1 MDNEPSHTE
10 IPSSSG
16 KATPDGS
23 PSPAAPKSEA
33 SASAP
38 GAPPKPSFPVF
49 YDSDRR
55 RWPWVRRGL
64 ITGMFLVGGGAF
76 LLIVSLIA
84 LPLMPRTALPRVVAV
99 RDFGHMDPALDAHD
113 RGQLEYK
120 QAQEEKI
127 RKELAAKDVHDRID
141 RRRKDAQRREAM
153 PTGPKAPVVVG
164 FYVNWEQTSNASL
177 HRNIAA
183 ITHLV
188 PEWLHLKPAGTNYV
202 DPKTTP
208 FLDARQKTDQS
219 DVTPL
224 AHDHKVPVLP
234 LFNNFTRTS
243 SEEEGRGDF
252 DPIALHQVV
261 SSPKARAN
269 VIHQLRLWLLH
280 EKYQG
285 INIDFEEV
293 AGEDRANLVQFM
305 RELYAD
311 LHPHGLL
318 VTQDVQVENDTFDIP
333 NLAKY
338 NDWIVPMFYDQHTGG
353 MPPGPVAGIDWTE
366 RSLSALLSDVP
377 REKIVMGVGN
387 QGYDWRIGDPKLGAD
402 STTYQSA
409 VIIAKE
415 SQPDAVI
422 QLDPN
427 SLNPTFHYSETKVDP
442 AGNPQEEKHE
452 VWMQD
457 AVSVF
462 NQLQV
467 GKARGVRGGALWF
480 MGAEDP
486 SLWTFFRAEL
496 WNTDWAKI
504 VDSGGLDKIEYK
516 GQGQVDFEGD
526 GELLQ
531 PQASPTEG
539 ARTVIRSPRTGM
551 ILSESYHKNA
561 DGTPMLPSGWVVR
574 RYGGGR
580 DGNPEKKVVLTFDDG
595 PDSTWTPQV
604 LDILKRYKVPGTF
617 FVVGKQAEEN
627 PGLIRRMWEEGHE
640 IGNHSWDHPDLYTLS
655 LEHQRLELTLTQRVI
670 QAVTGHSTT
679 LFRPPYGGDVEPR
692 TGKEVS
698 PMLVAAGMNYITVG
712 EKNDPQDW
720 RLTNLKSGTKP
731 EDLIEDLNSPRDYR
745 DIVNS
750 VVTNRDVGSVI
761 LLHDAGGNPPDRSR
775 TIRALP
781 EIITKLRALGYTFT
795 TVADISHMPKT
806 KLMPAVT
813 GNDIYLV
820 GADRYV
826 FEVSYLFQRTLTTL
840 FTLSIVLGVSRVVI
854 FVLLALIQRH
864 REQLRV
870 FPVDFT
876 PSVSVVIAAY
886 NEEKVIIRTVQS
898 LLDCGYPRM
907 QVIVVDDGSKDK
919 TFAVASGAFIDDPRV
934 LVVHKENGGKATALN
949 RGIEEA
955 TGEILIS
962 LDADT
967 LFAPDTVS
975 KLVRH
980 FADPKVGAVSGNVRV
995 GNTHNIWTRWQ
1006 ALEYITSQNF
1016 DRRGYDLLNCITV
1029 VPGAVGALRREA
1041 VRQVGGYTHDT
1052 LAEDTDLTWKLR
1064 RAGWRIE
1071 NESGAMAYTEAPET
1085 MRNLAKQRFRWA
1097 FGTLQCL
1104 WKHQDALGQH
1114 GAFGWIALPSLWM
1127 FQILFPAISPFM
1139 DAAMVYS
1146 LFAGNFLQ
1154 FGFYFLA
1161 MFLLEFVG
1169 AVIAIRMDRGNWRLL
1184 PWLFLQRFVYRQLM
1198 YYVIL
1203 KSVVAAARGGAV
1215 GWNKFERT
1223 GTARIENK
1231 TV

>member
-1 MDNEPSHTE
+1 
-10 IPSSSG
+10 
-16 KATPDGS
+16 
-23 PSPAAPKSEA
+23 
-33 SASAP
+33 
-38 GAPPKPSFPVF
+38 
-49 YDSDRR
+49 
-55 RWPWVRRGL
+55 
-64 ITGMFLVGGGAF
+64 
-76 LLIVSLIA
+76 
-84 LPLMPRTALPRVVAV
+84 
-99 RDFGHMDPALDAHD
+99 
-113 RGQLEYK
+113 
-120 QAQEEKI
+120 
-127 RKELAAKDVHDRID
+127 
-141 RRRKDAQRREAM
+141 
-153 PTGPKAPVVVG
+153 
-164 FYVNWEQTSNASL
+164 
-177 HRNIAA
+177 
-183 ITHLV
+183 
-188 PEWLHLKPAGTNYV
+188 
-202 DPKTTP
+202 
-208 FLDARQKTDQS
+208 
-219 DVTPL
+219 
-224 AHDHKVPVLP
+224 
-234 LFNNFTRTS
+234 
-243 SEEEGRGDF
+243 
-252 DPIALHQVV
+252 HQVV
-261 SSPKARAN
+261 SNPKARAN
-269 VIHQLRLWLLH
+269 VIKHLRDWLLH
-280 EKYQG
+280 EGYQG
-285 INIDFEEV
+285 VNIDFEEV
-293 AGEDRANLVQFM
+293 VDPDKDNLVQFM
-305 RELYAD
+305 RELYAS

-318 VTQDVQVENDTFDIP
+318 VTQDVQLENDTFDVV

-353 MPPGPVAGIDWTE
+353 MAPGPVAGIDWTE
-366 RSLSALLSDVP
+366 KNLRALLLDVP

-387 QGYDWRIGDPKLGAD
+387 QGYDWRIGDPQNGAD

-422 QLDPN
+422 SLDPS
-427 SLNPTFHYSETKVDP
+427 SLNPTFHYSETTAD
-442 AGNPQEEKHE
+442 ASGNSREEKHV

-462 NQLQV
+462 NQLQI
-467 GKARGVRGGALWF
+467 GKERGVRGAALWF
-480 MGAEDP
+480 LGAEDP
-486 SLWTFFRAEL
+486 SLWSFMRVDT
-496 WNTDWAKI
+496 WNTDWGK
-504 VDSGGLDKIEYK
+504 VVTGGGLDTIQYK
-516 GQGQVDFEGD
+516 GQGEVDFEGD

-531 PQASPTEG
+531 PQAGPTDG
-539 ARTVIRSPRTGM
+539 ARDVVRSPKTGLL
-551 ILSESYHKNA
+551 IGESYHTKP

-574 RYGGGR
+574 RYGGGQ
-580 DGNPEKKVVLTFDDG
+580 DGNAQKKVVLTFDDG
-595 PDSTWTPQV
+595 PDPAWTPQV
-604 LDILKRYKVPGTF
+604 LDILKRNKVPGTF

-627 PGLIRRMWEEGHE
+627 PELIRRMWDEGHE
-640 IGNHSWDHPDLYTLS
+640 IGNHSWDHPDMFRLS
-655 LEHQRLELTLTQRVI
+655 DEHQHLELTLTQRVI
-670 QAVTGHSTT
+670 QAITGHSTT

-698 PMLVAAGMNYITVG
+698 PMLLAATMNYITVG

-720 RLTNLKSGTKP
+720 RLFNLKPGTEAQDP
-731 EDLIEDLNSPRDYR
+731 TSPRDYH
-745 DIVNS
+745 DIINS
-750 VVTNRDVGSVI
+750 VIDNRDVGSII
-761 LLHDAGGNPPDRSR
+761 LLHDAGGTRNN
-775 TIRALP
+775 TLLALP

-795 TVADISHMPKT
+795 TVADISHMSKA
-806 KLMPAVT
+806 KLMPSVG
-813 GNDIYLV
+813 GNDVYLV

-854 FVLLALIQRH
+854 FVILALIQRE
-864 REQLRV
+864 REKRRV
-870 FPVDFT
+870 FPTDFT

-886 NEEKVIIRTVQS
+886 NEEKVITRTVQS
-898 LLDCGYPRM
+898 LLDCGYPRL
-907 QVIVVDDGSKDK
+907 QVIVVDDGSKDA
-919 TFAVASGAFIDDPRV
+919 TFAVASGTFMDDPRV

-949 RGIEEA
+949 RGIQEA
-955 TGEILIS
+955 TGDILIG

-967 LFAPDTVS
+967 LFAQDTVS

-1071 NESGAMAYTEAPET
+1071 NENNAMAYTEAPET
-1085 MRNLAKQRFRWA
+1085 MQNLAKQRFRWA

-1114 GAFGWIALPSLWM
+1114 GAFGWIALPSLWL
-1127 FQILFPAISPFM
+1127 FQILFPAVSPFM
-1139 DAAMVYS
+1139 DVAMVYS

-1169 AVIAIRMDRGNWRLL
+1169 ALIAIRMDRGNWRLL

-1203 KSVVAAARGGAV
+1203 KSIVAAARGSAV

-1223 GTARIENK
+1223 GTARIEKNIA
-1231 TV
+1231 

>member
-1 MDNEPSHTE
+1 MDNEPSHTD
-10 IPSSSG
+10 ITPSSGDTAPDEPPSPSELKQG
-16 KATPDGS
+16 GDSDSSATP
-23 PSPAAPKSEA
+23 PTPLY
-33 SASAP
+33 
-38 GAPPKPSFPVF
+38 PVF
-49 YDSDRR
+49 YDSGRR

-64 ITGMFLVGGGAF
+64 ITGLFLIGAGAI
-76 LLIVSLIA
+76 LLVVSLIA
-84 LPLMPRTALPRVVAV
+84 LPLMPRNALPRVAV
-99 RDFGHMDPALDAHD
+99 IRDFGHLEPALVDHD
-113 RGQLEYK
+113 HRQMAFK
-120 QAQEEKI
+120 QAQEETK
-127 RKELAAKDVHDRID
+127 RQELQEKFLRDRTE
-141 RRRKDAQRREAM
+141 RRRKDAARRAGL
-153 PTGPKAPVVVG
+153 PAGPKAPIVVG

-183 ITHLV
+183 MTHLI
-188 PEWLHLKPAGTNYV
+188 PEWLHLKSAGTDYT
-202 DPKTTP
+202 DPKAAP
-208 FLDARQKTDQS
+208 FLDARQKSDRD

-224 AHDHKVPVLP
+224 AQDHKVPILP
-234 LFNNFTRTS
+234 LFNNFTRRG

-252 DPIALHQVV
+252 DPLALHQML
-261 SSPKARAN
+261 SNPKARAN
-269 VIHQLRLWLLH
+269 VVRQLRDWLLH

-293 AGEDRANLVQFM
+293 VDVDRANLVEFM
-305 RELYAD
+305 RELYTAF
-311 LHPHGLL
+311 HSHGLL
-318 VTQDVQVENDTFDIP
+318 VTQDIQLENDTFDTA

-338 NDWIVPMFYDQHTGG
+338 NDWIIPMFYDQHAGG
-353 MPPGPVAGIDWTE
+353 TPSGPVAGIDWTE
-366 RSLSALLSDVP
+366 TTLQTLLLDVP
-377 REKIVMGVGN
+377 SEKIVMGVGN
-387 QGYDWRIGDPKLGAD
+387 QGYDWRVGDKTNGAD
-402 STTYQSA
+402 PLTYQSS

-422 QLDPN
+422 RLDRQ
-427 SLNPTFHYSETKVDP
+427 SLNPTFHYSETKVDS
-442 AGNPQEEKHE
+442 AGRAQDEQHV

-462 NQLQV
+462 NQLQI
-467 GKARGVRGGALWF
+467 GKARGVRGAALWF
-480 MGAEDP
+480 LGAEDP
-486 SLWTFFRAEL
+486 SLWSFLRVET
-496 WNTDWAKI
+496 WNTDWGKI
-504 VDSGGLDKIEYK
+504 FAAGGLDTIQYK

-531 PQASPTEG
+531 PQAGPTDG
-539 ARTVIRSPRTGM
+539 ARDVIRSPKTGM
-551 ILSESYHKNA
+551 LISDTYRSNP

-574 RYGGGR
+574 RYGGGK
-580 DGNPEKKVVLTFDDG
+580 DGNSEKKIVLTFDDG
-595 PDSTWTPQV
+595 PDPTWTPQV
-604 LDILKRYKVPGTF
+604 LDILRKYKVPGTF

-627 PGLIRRMWEEGHE
+627 PELIRRMWDEGHE
-640 IGNHSWDHPDLYTLS
+640 IGNHSWDHPDMFRLS
-655 LEHQRLELTLTQRVI
+655 NEHQHLELTLTQRVI
-670 QAVTGHSTT
+670 QATTGHSTT
-679 LFRPPYGGDVEPR
+679 LFRPPYGGDVEPT

-698 PMLVAAGMNYITVG
+698 PMLVAAGLNYLTVG

-720 RLTNLKSGTKP
+720 RLFNFKSGTLAQ
-731 EDLIEDLNSPRDYR
+731 DHNSPRDYR

-750 VVTNRDVGSVI
+750 VVNNRDVGSIV

-775 TIRALP
+775 TLQALP
-781 EIITKLRALGYTFT
+781 EIIDRLRALGYTFT
-795 TVADISHMPKT
+795 TVADIGHMSRA
-806 KLMPAVT
+806 KLMPSV
-813 GNDIYLV
+813 GGSDVYLV

-854 FVLLALIQRH
+854 FVVLALFQRE
-864 REQLRV
+864 REKRRV
-870 FPVDFT
+870 FPTGFT

-886 NEEKVIIRTVQS
+886 NEEKVIVQTVQS
-898 LLDCGYPRM
+898 LLECGYPRL
-907 QVIVVDDGSKDK
+907 QVIVVDDGSKDA
-919 TFAVASGAFIDDPRV
+919 TFAIASGTFMDDPRV

-967 LFAPDTVS
+967 LFAPDTVT

-1071 NESGAMAYTEAPET
+1071 NESSAMAYTEAPET
-1085 MRNLAKQRFRWA
+1085 MKNLAKQRFRWA

-1114 GAFGWIALPSLWM
+1114 GAFGWIALPSLWL
-1127 FQILFPAISPFM
+1127 FQILFPAVSPFM
-1139 DAAMVYS
+1139 DVAMVYS

-1161 MFLLEFVG
+1161 MFVLEFVG

-1203 KSVVAAARGGAV
+1203 KSIVAAARGGAV

-1223 GTARIENK
+1223 GTARIEK
-1231 TV
+1231 EAV

>member
-1 MDNEPSHTE
+1 M
-10 IPSSSG
+10 
-16 KATPDGS
+16 
-23 PSPAAPKSEA
+23 
-33 SASAP
+33 
-38 GAPPKPSFPVF
+38 
-49 YDSDRR
+49 
-55 RWPWVRRGL
+55 RRGL
-64 ITGMFLVGGGAF
+64 ITGLVLIGGGA
-76 LLIVSLIA
+76 LLLVISLIA
-84 LPLMPRTALPRVVAV
+84 LPLMPRNVLPKVTPV
-99 RDFGHMDPALDAHD
+99 RDFGHQEPALDDHERAM
-113 RGQLEYK
+113 LSAK
-120 QAQEEKI
+120 QAQDEKT
-127 RKELAAKDVHDRID
+127 RKELAAQDVRDRIARRRQDAD
-141 RRRKDAQRREAM
+141 RRASL
-153 PTGPKAPVVVG
+153 PLGPQAPVIAG

-183 ITHLV
+183 ITHLI
-188 PEWLHLKPAGTNYV
+188 PEWLHLKAAGTDYANP
-202 DPKTTP
+202 DATP
-208 FLDARQKTDQS
+208 FLDARQKSDRD
-219 DVTPL
+219 DVTKL
-224 AHDHKVPVLP
+224 AHEHKVPILP
-234 LFNNFTRTS
+234 LLNNFTRTS

-252 DPIALHQVV
+252 DRNALHQLV
-261 SSPKARAN
+261 SNPKARTN
-269 VIHQLRLWLLH
+269 LIRHLRDWLLR
-280 EKYQG
+280 ENYQG
-285 INIDFEEV
+285 VNIDFEEV
-293 AGEDRANLVQFM
+293 ANEDRDGLVQFM

-311 LHPHGLL
+311 LHAHKLL
-318 VTQDVQVENDTFDIP
+318 VTQDVQVDNDNFDVA

-338 NDWIVPMFYDQHTGG
+338 NDWLVPMFYDEHTGG
-353 MPPGPVAGIDWTE
+353 MPPGPVASIAWTE
-366 RSLSALLSDVP
+366 NNLRALLSSVP

-387 QGYDWRIGDPKLGAD
+387 QGYDWRINDPQHGAD

-422 QLDPN
+422 HIDPK
-427 SLNPTFHYSETKVDP
+427 SLNPTFQYSDTRVDKD
-442 AGNPQEEKHE
+442 GNSVEEPHV

-462 NQLQV
+462 NQLQL

-486 SLWTFFRAEL
+486 SLWSFFRGDF
-496 WNTDWAKI
+496 WNTDWAKV
-504 VDSGGLDKIEYK
+504 VDSGGLDKIQYR
-516 GQGQVDFEGD
+516 GQGEVDFEGD

-531 PQASPTEG
+531 PQAAPTDGE
-539 ARTVIRSPRTGM
+539 RTVVRSPKSGLL
-551 ILSESYHKNA
+551 ISETYHKNP

-574 RYGGGR
+574 RYGGGQN
-580 DGNPEKKVVLTFDDG
+580 GNALRKVVLTFDDG
-595 PDSTWTPQV
+595 PNPTWTPQV
-604 LDILKRYKVPGTF
+604 LDILKRYHVPGTF

-627 PGLIRRMWEEGHE
+627 PELIRRMWDEGHE
-640 IGNHSWDHPDLYTLS
+640 IGNHSWDHPDLFKLS
-655 LEHQRLELTLTQRVI
+655 DAHQHLELTMTQRVI
-670 QAVTGHSTT
+670 QSITGHSTL

-698 PMLVAAGMNYITVG
+698 PMLVAAKMNYITVG

-720 RLTNLKSGTKP
+720 RIFDLKPGEDEVQDPTK
-731 EDLIEDLNSPRDYR
+731 PRDYR

-750 VVTNRDVGSVI
+750 VIDNRNVGSII
-761 LLHDAGGNPPDRSR
+761 LLHDAGGDPPDRSR
-775 TIRALP
+775 TIQALP
-781 EIITKLRALGYTFT
+781 EIITKLQSLGYTFT
-795 TVADISHMPKT
+795 TIADIANMPKSR
-806 KLMPAVT
+806 LMPPVS
-813 GNDIYLV
+813 GKDIYLV

-840 FTLSIVLGVSRVVI
+840 FTLSIILGVSRVVI
-854 FVLLALIQRH
+854 FVLLALIQRQ
-864 REQLRV
+864 REKRRV
-870 FPVDFT
+870 FPVEST

-886 NEEKVIIRTVQS
+886 NEEKVIAKTVRS
-898 LLDCGYPRM
+898 LLECGYPRL
-907 QVIVVDDGSKDK
+907 QIIVVDDGSKDA
-919 TFAVASGAFIDDPRV
+919 TFAVATEAFQGDPRV
-934 LVVHKENGGKATALN
+934 LIIHKENGGKATALN
-949 RGIEEA
+949 RGIQEA

-967 LFAPDTVS
+967 LFAPDTIAR
-975 KLVRH
+975 LVRH

-1029 VPGAVGALRREA
+1029 VPGAVGALRRSA
-1041 VRQVGGYTHDT
+1041 VQAVGGYTHDT

-1071 NESGAMAYTEAPET
+1071 NESTAMAYTEAPET
-1085 MRNLAKQRFRWA
+1085 MKNLAKQRFRWA

-1104 WKHQDALGQH
+1104 WKHQDALWQH
-1114 GAFGWIALPSLWM
+1114 GAFGWIAMPSLWV
-1127 FQILFPAISPFM
+1127 FQMLFPAVSPFM
-1139 DAAMVYS
+1139 DIAMVYS
-1146 LFAGNFLQ
+1146 IFARNFLQ
-1154 FGFYFLA
+1154 FGTYFLA

-1203 KSVVAAARGGAV
+1203 KSVVAAVRGGAV

>member
-1 MDNEPSHTE
+1 MDNEPSHTDKTS
-10 IPSSSG
+10 P
-16 KATPDGS
+16 PDADAPAGS
-23 PSPAAPKSEA
+23 PSPAAAKQPESVSPQA
-33 SASAP
+33 AP
-38 GAPPKPSFPVF
+38 SQPSFPVF

-55 RWPWVRRGL
+55 RWPWVRRGI
-64 ITGMFLVGGGAF
+64 ITGTFLVGAGAF

-84 LPLMPRTALPRVVAV
+84 LPLMPRNVLPKVTAV
-99 RDFGHMDPALDAHD
+99 RDFGHLDPALDD
-113 RGQLEYK
+113 RTRGQMAFK
-120 QAQEEKI
+120 QAQEEK
-127 RKELAAKDVHDRID
+127 RRQELEAKDRSDRAN
-141 RRRKDAQRREAM
+141 RRHTDAQRRAAL
-153 PTGPKAPVVVG
+153 PAGPKAPVVVG

-177 HRNIAA
+177 HRNISAM
-183 ITHLV
+183 THLV
-188 PEWLHLKPAGTNYV
+188 PEWLHLKAAGTDYS
-202 DPKTTP
+202 DPRAVP
-208 FLDARQKTDQS
+208 FLDARQKQDRD

-224 AHDHKVPVLP
+224 AHDHKVPILP
-234 LFNNFTRTS
+234 LFNNFTRKS

-252 DPIALHQVV
+252 DPVALHRML

-269 VIHQLRLWLLH
+269 VILHLRDWLLH
-280 EKYQG
+280 ERYQG
-285 INIDFEEV
+285 VNIDFEEV
-293 AGEDRANLVQFM
+293 VDVDKANLVQFM

-311 LHPHGLL
+311 LHPRGLL
-318 VTQDVQVENDTFDIP
+318 VTQDVQLENDTFDVA

-338 NDWIVPMFYDQHTGG
+338 NDWIVPMFYDQHTAGTA
-353 MPPGPVAGIDWTE
+353 PGPVASIDWTE
-366 RSLSALLSDVP
+366 KNLQTLLLNVP

-387 QGYDWRIGDPKLGAD
+387 QGYDWRIGDPAHGAD

-422 QLDPN
+422 KLDPA
-427 SLNPTFHYSETKVDP
+427 SLNPTFHYSDTTVDA
-442 AGNPQEEKHE
+442 AGASHEEQHV

-462 NQLQV
+462 NQLQA
-467 GKARGVRGGALWF
+467 GKARGVRGAALWF
-480 MGAEDP
+480 LGAEDP
-486 SLWTFFRAEL
+486 SLWSFMRVDT
-496 WNTDWAKI
+496 WNTDWGKI
-504 VDSGGLDKIEYK
+504 IAGGGLDKIQYK
-516 GQGQVDFEGD
+516 GQGEIDFEGD

-531 PQASPTEG
+531 PQAGPTDG
-539 ARTVIRSPRTGM
+539 ARDVFRSPRDGRL
-551 ILSESYHKNA
+551 IAESYHNNP

-574 RYGGGR
+574 RYGGGK
-580 DGNPEKKVVLTFDDG
+580 DGNAEKKIVLTFDDG
-595 PDSTWTPQV
+595 PDPTWTPQV
-604 LDILKRYKVPGTF
+604 LDILKKYKVPGTF
-617 FVVGKQAEEN
+617 FVVGRQAEAN
-627 PGLIRRMWEEGHE
+627 PELIRRMWDEGHE
-640 IGNHSWDHPDLYTLS
+640 IGNHSWDHPDMFRLS
-655 LEHQRLELTLTQRVI
+655 LEHQHLELTLTQRVI
-670 QAVTGHSTT
+670 QAITGHSTT
-679 LFRPPYGGDVEPR
+679 LFRPPYGGDVEPH

-698 PMLVAAGMNYITVG
+698 PMLVAAGLNYITVG

-720 RLTNLKSGTKP
+720 RLFNFKPGT
-731 EDLIEDLNSPRDYR
+731 ESQDLNSPRDYR
-745 DIVNS
+745 DVVSSIVS
-750 VVTNRDVGSVI
+750 NRDVGSIV
-761 LLHDAGGNPPDRSR
+761 LLHDAGGVRSN
-775 TIRALP
+775 TLQALP
-781 EIITKLRALGYTFT
+781 DIIVRLRSLGYTFT
-795 TVADISHMPKT
+795 TVADIGHMSKA
-806 KLMPAVT
+806 KLMPSV
-813 GNDIYLV
+813 GGSDIYLV

-854 FVLLALIQRH
+854 FVVLALIQRE
-864 REQLRV
+864 REKRRV
-870 FPVDFT
+870 FPTDFT

-886 NEEKVIIRTVQS
+886 NEEKVINRTVQS

-907 QVIVVDDGSKDK
+907 QVIVVDDGSKDE
-919 TFAVASGAFIDDPRV
+919 TFAVASGAFMDDPRV

-967 LFAPDTVS
+967 LFAPDTVT

-980 FADPKVGAVSGNVRV
+980 FANPKVGAVSGNVRV
-995 GNTHNIWTRWQ
+995 GNTYNIWTRWQ

-1071 NESGAMAYTEAPET
+1071 NESSAMAYTEAPET

-1114 GAFGWIALPSLWM
+1114 GAFGWIALPSLWL
-1127 FQILFPAISPFM
+1127 FQILFPAVSPFM
-1139 DAAMVYS
+1139 DVAMVYS

-1161 MFLLEFVG
+1161 MFVLEFVG

-1223 GTARIENK
+1223 GTARIDNK
-1231 TV
+1231 TA